1 MLPVVIEGA
10 GVSLGGLNRGSAVK
24 EGGTL
29 PDPDKKEGFDGLM
42 GSPLGRPAGAAAS
55 AGECI
60 NSILCFLTR
69 KQISGLS
76 LLAQGAGFAWSVYK
90 IAMGEYATA
99 IPLCVATALGAAAT
113 QQIYGLDV
121 VRKEQMAT
129 KAQLDEAKKTNEV
142 LKKSKHR
149 LQKKN
154 KALVGRVKDLEATA
168 ARFVEEFR
176 GARASYTQPN

>member
-1 MLPVVIEGA
+1 MIPVVIEGA
-10 GVSLGGLNRGSAVK
+10 GVSLSGLNRGGAVK
-24 EGGTL
+24 EGATL

-42 GSPLGRPAGAAAS
+42 GSPFGRPAGAAAS

-90 IAMGEYATA
+90 IATGEYVNA
-99 IPLCVATALGAAAT
+99 IPLCIATALGAAAT
-113 QQIYGLDV
+113 QQIYGLDI
-121 VRKEQMAT
+121 VRKEHVAT
-129 KAQLDEAKKTNEV
+129 RAQLDQAIKTNEV
-142 LKKSKHR
+142 LKKSRRR

-154 KALVGRVKDLEATA
+154 KTLAGRVKELEAAA

-176 GARASYTQPN
+176 GARAN